1 MIHPTE
7 DDQIRA
13 IIYAIGA
20 AIGVTIGGR
29 VAVAIWATLGEY
41 SR

>member
-1 MIHPTE
+1 MFHPSE
-7 DDQIRA
+7 DQHIRA

-29 VAVAIWATLGEY
+29 IAVAIWATLGE
-41 SR
+41 